1 MILYRISNCKYARD
15 ISGTG
20 AKMFG
25 GRWNSAGTPMHY
37 MAENRAL
44 AALEVLVNI
53 DNVSDT
59 SQLCLSIFE
68 LSDES
73 IELCNLNQ
81 LPKNWRAY
89 PSSFELQ
96 KIGDEFV
103 KTNKYLLL
111 RVPSAIIE
119 DEFNFLMNVNHPLAE
134 NIKILEIK
142 PFSFDNR
149 LL

>member
-25 GRWNSAGTPMHY
+25 GRWNSVGTPMHY

-73 IELCNLNQ
+73 IELCNFNQ
-81 LPKNWRAY
+81 LPENWRAY

>member
-1 MILYRISNCKYARD
+1 MILYRISNCKYAKYS
-15 ISGTG
+15 SGTG

-25 GRWNSAGTPMHY
+25 GRWNSIGTPMHY

-44 AALEVLVNI
+44 AALEVLANI
-53 DNVSDT
+53 DNISDT
-59 SQLCLSIFE
+59 NQLCLTIFE

-73 IELCNLNQ
+73 IEVCNVNQ
-81 LPKNWRAY
+81 LPKNWRSY

-96 KIGDEFV
+96 RIGDEFV
-103 KTNKYLLL
+103 KTNKHLLL
-111 RVPSAIIE
+111 KVPSALIA
-119 DEFNFLMNVNHPLAE
+119 DEFNFLMNVSHPLAE

>member
-89 PSSFELQ
+89 SSSFELQ

>member
-25 GRWNSAGTPMHY
+25 GRCNSVGTPMHY

-73 IELCNLNQ
+73 IEFCNLNQ

>member
-25 GRWNSAGTPMHY
+25 GRWNSVGTPMHY

-73 IELCNLNQ
+73 IEFCNLNQ
-81 LPKNWRAY
+81 LPKNWRSY

-103 KTNKYLLL
+103 KTNNYLLL

>member
-1 MILYRISNCKYARD
+1 MILYRISNCNYARD

>member
-25 GRWNSAGTPMHY
+25 GRWNSVGTPMHY

-89 PSSFELQ
+89 PSSFEFQ